1 MLAITI
7 RENEYE
13 LATTLRVAYNIQG
26 QHNHRSYIDIFEDI
40 DKMTLEQQIG
50 IVYAA
55 FQAANPDSSKLIK
68 QSDFLNEFLDN
79 YSLTELMQY
88 VKDIIAG
95 IMGKDLEDINPEV
108 KPVES
113 EEAPKEEEEE
123 EEKVF

>member
-1 MLAITI
+1 MLTITI
-7 RENEYE
+7 RGNEYE

-26 QHNHRSYIDIFEDI
+26 QHNHRSYIEIFEDI

-50 IVYAA
+50 IVYAS

-79 YSLTELMQY
+79 YNLTELMKY

-95 IMGKDLEDINPEV
+95 IMGKDLEDDNPEV
-108 KPVES
+108 ES
-113 EEAPKEEEEE
+113 SGTEEKGKEA
-123 EEKVF
+123 EKVF

>member
-1 MLAITI
+1 MLTITI
-7 RENEYE
+7 RGNEYE

-26 QHNHRSYIDIFEDI
+26 QHNHRSYIEIFEDI

-50 IVYAA
+50 IVYAS

-79 YSLTELMQY
+79 CNLTELMKY

-95 IMGKDLEDINPEV
+95 IMGKDLEDVDSE
-108 KPVES
+108 VES
-113 EEAPKEEEEE
+113 SGIEEKGE
-123 EEKVF
+123 EEKKVF

>member
-1 MLAITI
+1 MLTITI
-7 RENEYE
+7 RGNEYE

-26 QHNHRSYIDIFEDI
+26 QHNHRSYIEIFEDI

-50 IVYAA
+50 IVYAS

-79 YSLTELMQY
+79 YNLTELMKY

-95 IMGKDLEDINPEV
+95 IMGKDLEDDNPEV
-108 KPVES
+108 ES
-113 EEAPKEEEEE
+113 SGIEEKGE
-123 EEKVF
+123 EEKKVF

>member
-1 MLAITI
+1 MLTITI
-7 RENEYE
+7 RGNEYE

-26 QHNHRSYIDIFEDI
+26 QHNHRSYIEIFEDI

-50 IVYAA
+50 IVYAS

-79 YSLTELMQY
+79 YNLTELMKY

-95 IMGKDLEDINPEV
+95 IMGKDLEDDNSE
-108 KPVES
+108 VES
-113 EEAPKEEEEE
+113 SGIEEKEEEK
-123 EEKVF
+123 KVF

>member
-1 MLAITI
+1 MLTITI
-7 RENEYE
+7 RGNEYE

-26 QHNHRSYIDIFEDI
+26 QHNHRSYIEIFEDI

-50 IVYAA
+50 IVYAS

-79 YSLTELMQY
+79 CNLTELMKY

-95 IMGKDLEDINPEV
+95 IMGKDLEDDNPEV
-108 KPVES
+108 ES
-113 EEAPKEEEEE
+113 SGIEEKGE
-123 EEKVF
+123 EEKKVF

>member
-1 MLAITI
+1 MLTITI
-7 RENEYE
+7 RGNEYE

-26 QHNHRSYIDIFEDI
+26 QHNHRSYIEIFEDI

-50 IVYAA
+50 IVYAS

-79 YSLTELMQY
+79 YNLTELMKY

-95 IMGKDLEDINPEV
+95 IMGKDLEDVNSE
-108 KPVES
+108 VES
-113 EEAPKEEEEE
+113 SGIEDKEKGE
-123 EEKVF
+123 EEKKVF

>member
-1 MLAITI
+1 MLTITI
-7 RENEYE
+7 RGNEYE

-26 QHNHRSYIDIFEDI
+26 QHNHRSYIEIFEDI

-50 IVYAA
+50 IVYAS

-79 YSLTELMQY
+79 YNLTELMKY

-95 IMGKDLEDINPEV
+95 IMGKDLEDINPGA
-108 KPVES
+108 KPIES
-113 EEAPKEEEEE
+113 EGAPKEEE
-123 EEKVF
+123 KVF

>member
-1 MLAITI
+1 MLTITI
-7 RENEYE
+7 RGNEYE

-26 QHNHRSYIDIFEDI
+26 QHNHRSYIEIFEDI

-50 IVYAA
+50 IVYAS

-79 YSLTELMQY
+79 YNLTELMKY

-95 IMGKDLEDINPEV
+95 IMGKDLEDDNPEV
-108 KPVES
+108 ES
-113 EEAPKEEEEE
+113 SGTEEKGE
-123 EEKVF
+123 EEKKVF

>member
-1 MLAITI
+1 MLTITI

-26 QHNHRSYIDIFEDI
+26 QHNHRSYIEIFEDI

-50 IVYAA
+50 IVYAS

-79 YSLTELMQY
+79 YNLTELMKY

-95 IMGKDLEDINPEV
+95 IMGKDLEDDNPEV
-108 KPVES
+108 EPSGTKEGEG
-113 EEAPKEEEEE
+113 EEA
-123 EEKVF
+123 EKVF

>member
-7 RENEYE
+7 RGNEYE

-26 QHNHRSYIDIFEDI
+26 QHNHRSYIEIFEDI

-50 IVYAA
+50 IVYAS
-55 FQAANPDSSKLIK
+55 FQAANPDGAKLIK

-79 YSLTELMQY
+79 YNLTELMKY

-95 IMGKDLEDINPEV
+95 IMGKDLEDINPAV
-108 KPVES
+108 KPIEG
-113 EEAPKEEEEE
+113 EGALKE

>member
-7 RENEYE
+7 RGNEYE

-26 QHNHRSYIDIFEDI
+26 QHNHRSYIEIFEDI

-50 IVYAA
+50 IVYAS

-79 YSLTELMQY
+79 YNLTELMKY

-95 IMGKDLEDINPEV
+95 IMGKDLEDINPGA
-108 KPVES
+108 KPIES
-113 EEAPKEEEEE
+113 EGALKE

>member
-1 MLAITI
+1 MLTITI
-7 RENEYE
+7 RGNEYE

-26 QHNHRSYIDIFEDI
+26 QHNHRSYIDIFEEI

-79 YSLTELMQY
+79 YNLTELMKY

-95 IMGKDLEDINPEV
+95 IMGKDLEDINSGV
-108 KPVES
+108 KPIEG
-113 EEAPKEEEEE
+113 EGALKEE

>member
-1 MLAITI
+1 MLSITI
-7 RENEYE
+7 RGSEYE

-26 QHNHRSYIDIFEDI
+26 QHNHRSYIEIFEDI

-50 IVYAA
+50 IVYAS
-55 FQAANPDSSKLIK
+55 FQAANPASSKLIK

-79 YSLTELMQY
+79 YNLTELMKY

-95 IMGKDLEDINPEV
+95 IMGKDLEDINPGA
-108 KPVES
+108 KPIES
-113 EEAPKEEEEE
+113 EGALKE

>member
-1 MLAITI
+1 MLTITI
-7 RENEYE
+7 RGNEYE

-26 QHNHRSYIDIFEDI
+26 QHNHRSYIEIFEDI

-79 YSLTELMQY
+79 YNLTELMKY

-95 IMGKDLEDINPEV
+95 IMGKDLPEV
-108 KPVES
+108 EPS
-113 EEAPKEEEEE
+113 ETEEKEKEEE

>member
-1 MLAITI
+1 MLTITI
-7 RENEYE
+7 RGNEYE

-26 QHNHRSYIDIFEDI
+26 QHNHRSYIEIFEDI

-50 IVYAA
+50 IVYAS

-79 YSLTELMQY
+79 YNLTELMKY

-95 IMGKDLEDINPEV
+95 IMGKDLPEV
-108 KPVES
+108 EPS
-113 EEAPKEEEEE
+113 DNEEGALKE

>member
-1 MLAITI
+1 MLTITI
-7 RENEYE
+7 RGNEYE

-26 QHNHRSYIDIFEDI
+26 QHNHRSYIEIFEDI

-50 IVYAA
+50 IVYAS

-79 YSLTELMQY
+79 YNLTELMKY

-95 IMGKDLEDINPEV
+95 IMGKDLEDDNPEV
-108 KPVES
+108 ES
-113 EEAPKEEEEE
+113 SGTEEKRE
-123 EEKVF
+123 EEKKVF

>member
-1 MLAITI
+1 MLTITI
-7 RENEYE
+7 RGNEYE

-26 QHNHRSYIDIFEDI
+26 QHNHRSYIEIFEDI

-50 IVYAA
+50 IVYAS

-79 YSLTELMQY
+79 YNLTELMKY

-95 IMGKDLEDINPEV
+95 IMGKDLEDDNSE
-108 KPVES
+108 VES
-113 EEAPKEEEEE
+113 SGIEEKGE
-123 EEKVF
+123 EEKKVF

>member
-7 RENEYE
+7 RGNEYE

-26 QHNHRSYIDIFEDI
+26 QHNHRSYIEIFEDI

-50 IVYAA
+50 IVYAS
-55 FQAANPDSSKLIK
+55 FQAANSDSSKLIK

-79 YSLTELMQY
+79 YNLTELMKY

-95 IMGKDLEDINPEV
+95 IMGKDLENINPEV
-108 KPVES
+108 KPIEG
-113 EEAPKEEEEE
+113 EGALKE